1 LLNKRFSDKF
11 HRFASESDA
20 VVWRERKS
28 RDTNPVMTFTI
39 KKRINTELFIDRKRG
54 LYLQN
59 GDKETDQGNGEGG
72 QSSVMV
78 LVDLLC
84 HTRPKLQNVT
94 KAKLWIHPLDQN
106 PFKTILMFK
115 KRYFLPPFIYLYNC
129 KSFWACLQNKEW
141 A

>member
-1 LLNKRFSDKF
+1 
-11 HRFASESDA
+11 
-20 VVWRERKS
+20 
-28 RDTNPVMTFTI
+28 MTFTI

-94 KAKLWIHPLDQN
+94 KAKL
-106 PFKTILMFK
+106 
-115 KRYFLPPFIYLYNC
+115 
-129 KSFWACLQNKEW
+129 
-141 A
+141 